1 MNKILIIL
9 FFAISFAISTNDI
22 YDDSWALIIGID
34 KYENVQKL
42 NYAVDDAE
50 SIKDILINSFDFP
63 VKNVS
68 ILINEEASKE
78 NIMKSFSTIT
88 KSAKSNDRVVVFFAG
103 HGETMDLPGGGEKGY
118 LIPVEG
124 DASDLYLTSIPMD
137 ELKQIALMSE
147 AKHMLYLVDACYGG
161 IAAVGSRGLVKE
173 EAPNYL
179 KKITKFPSR
188 QVITAGGRGEKVI
201 EKAEW
206 GHSAFTLNIKRGL
219 KDGAADMNS
228 DGYITANELG
238 MFLSERVTID
248 SENQQTPQYGRMT
261 SQEGEFIFRV
271 NDENVIVEQKNVSEP
286 VDYEKL
292 AIIIAD
298 KIGINSINK
307 ADTSASNIFL
317 QLDSLGVKIDSEK
330 IEKVNNFTD
339 NVKNKIGLSKSV
351 LVENTSFI
359 NSQSRYYTDIE
370 YLSEDSTE
378 NSEVIPTS
386 TSDNWLR
393 YNRSEGLYYQI
404 NSTLQ
409 SQYIKGS
416 SLYGGVG
423 RSFHRNEYQ
432 WIIGIEQLFFHNSIQ
447 FYFESFNKSMTA
459 DAWRVWDGANSL
471 SAFFRR
477 QDYLD
482 WYKAKG
488 EKAAIFFHLKNYF
501 SFGIEYNQF
510 KQSPI
515 NNIIKKESFSD
526 SYSIQAGKNHFINN
540 IFSLG
545 YPIDLSIKDK
555 FQIYTKISSKKSIN
569 TSDLEYVNEN
579 FYFNILVPYAENLN
593 LNCRIML
600 GASDVLSQIW
610 NELGF
615 YQNIY
620 EIGGEGTLRG
630 YDWKSI
636 RSSHYQL
643 ISIES
648 WFNYFGIFYDRAILF
663 ESPGNTFNLDYINDL
678 LNASK
683 DDAKNSFGLIFG
695 KENVRLTY
703 SKQLNDKKET
713 SIVLTFGKPL
723 SF

>member
-1 MNKILIIL
+1 MNKILIML
-9 FFAISFAISTNDI
+9 FLALSFAISTNDI

-42 NYAVDDAE
+42 NYAVDDAQ
-50 SIKDILINSFDFP
+50 SIKEILVNSFGFLEE
-63 VKNVS
+63 NVS
-68 ILINEEASKE
+68 ILINEEATKQ

-88 KSAKSNDRVVVFFAG
+88 KNAESNDRVVVFFAG

-137 ELKQIALMSE
+137 ELKQIALMSK

-173 EAPNYL
+173 DSPNYL
-179 KKITKFPSR
+179 KKVTKFPSR

-201 EKAEW
+201 EKPEW

-219 KDGAADMNS
+219 KEGAADMNS

-261 SQEGEFIFRV
+261 SQEGEFVFRISDA
-271 NDENVIVEQKNVSEP
+271 NIIVEQSKTIVSEP
-286 VDYEKL
+286 LDYERL

-298 KIGINSINK
+298 KIGLNSQNK
-307 ADTSASNIFL
+307 SDTSASNLFL

-330 IEKVNNFTD
+330 IEKVNNFTH

-359 NSQSRYYTDIE
+359 NSQSKHYTDIE
-370 YLSEDSTE
+370 SSSKDSTE
-378 NSEVIPTS
+378 NSIS
-386 TSDNWLR
+386 TSNNWLR

-404 NSTLQ
+404 NRTLQ

-416 SLYGGVG
+416 SFYGGVG

-432 WIIGIEQLFFHNSIQ
+432 WIIGIEQLLFNNTIQ

-459 DAWRVWDGANSL
+459 DAWRIWDGANSL
-471 SAFFRR
+471 SAFFRKK
-477 QDYLD
+477 DYID
-482 WYKAKG
+482 WYRAKG
-488 EKAAIFFHLKNYF
+488 EKVAFFFHLKNYF
-501 SFGIEYNQF
+501 SFGIEYNRY
-510 KQSPI
+510 KQSTI
-515 NNIIKKESFSD
+515 NNIIKVESFSS
-526 SYSIQAGKNHFINN
+526 SYSIEVGKNHFINN

-555 FQIYTKISSKKSIN
+555 FQIYTKINSKKSIN
-569 TSDLEYVNEN
+569 TSDLEYVNDN
-579 FYFNILVPYAENLN
+579 FYFNILIPYAESLN
-593 LNCRIML
+593 LNCRIMF
-600 GASDVLSQIW
+600 GASDVSSNIW
-610 NELGF
+610 DELGF

-648 WFNYFGIFYDRAILF
+648 WFNSFGIFYDRAILF
-663 ESPGNTFNLDYINDL
+663 KSPGNTFNSDYINDL
-678 LNASK
+678 LNTGK
-683 DDAKNSFGLIFG
+683 DNYKSSFGFIFG

-703 SKQLNDKKET
+703 SKKLNDNKEA
-713 SIVLTFGKPL
+713 SIILTFGKPL
-723 SF
+723 SI